1 MNRWKSRGWKSQRG
15 EEQKREDQKRERMR
29 RKKMQVRE
37 KVGKLLNTMFFQW
50 FLAPEG
56 RKVCSLKR
64 RVRSRLAKWEM
75 KSCTPRVFCT
85 CWLGNVFLATTACT
99 FSTAELPKVL
109 RTCDFFSIFT
119 CKCASRH
126 NILGPRLEVEMS
138 KKWTLLWHEAHFEV
152 KSIKNCWVRALL
164 DVQMSFCV
172 AGTKDSASLS
182 KVSKACGFRGNF
194 NYKQH
199 STTLHSATSTTP
211 TAITHITLH

>member
-1 MNRWKSRGWKSQRG
+1 
-15 EEQKREDQKRERMR
+15 
-29 RKKMQVRE
+29 MQVRE

-64 RVRSRLAKWEM
+64 RVRSHLAKWEM

-85 CWLGNVFLATTACT
+85 CWLGIGNAFLATTACT

-109 RTCDFFSIFT
+109 RTWDFFSIFT
-119 CKCASRH
+119 CKCASCH

-164 DVQMSFCV
+164 DVQMSFLRGRHKGFCIV
-172 AGTKDSASLS
+172 VKSEQSVRVSWQFQLQTTFHYTPLRYIYNSNCNYTHYTTLS
-182 KVSKACGFRGNF
+182 TLH
-194 NYKQH
+194 Y
-199 STTLHSATSTTP
+199 TTLHYT
-211 TAITHITLH
+211 TLH